1 MTIKRTLVS
10 VLLVLL
16 VTPYA
21 AAQFTP
27 EEIARRD
34 FWESYLLTADI
45 IRSEEA
51 GEGVTK
57 PSKVYLKKDGVE
69 AKAIWKG
76 IDERVLGDLLDSWKH
91 EIAAY
96 RLDKL
101 LSLNMVPP
109 VVERALQGK
118 TGDLS
123 LFAASK
129 YSLLKVMDENIAI
142 PPDAN
147 DRTNKMK
154 YVTRAFDC
162 LIANDDRTQQNILL
176 TEDWRTILI
185 DHSRAFRSDK
195 EHTARL
201 IYGKNGLKTAAG
213 KPMLFRQLPRS
224 FVAVVRA
231 LDGDRI
237 KKAIGPYL
245 TGDEVAAVL
254 ARQKLLLAEVEDLI
268 KENGEAKV
276 LY

>member
-1 MTIKRTLVS
+1 MAIKRTLVS
-10 VLLVLL
+10 VLLVFLAA
-16 VTPYA
+16 PYA

-27 EEIARRD
+27 EEVARRD

-57 PSKVYLKKDGVE
+57 PLKVYLKKDGVE
-69 AKAIWKG
+69 AKAIWKN
-76 IDERVLGDLLDSWKH
+76 IDERVLGDFLDSWKH

-101 LSLNMVPP
+101 LGLNMVPP
-109 VVERALQGK
+109 VVERALQGR

-129 YSLLKVMDENIAI
+129 YSLLKVMDENIAF
-142 PPDAN
+142 PPDAI

-195 EHTARL
+195 EHAARL
-201 IYGKNGLKTAAG
+201 IYGKNGFKTIAG
-213 KPMLFRQLPRS
+213 KPMLFRQLPRR
-224 FVAVVRA
+224 FVEAVRA
-231 LDGDRI
+231 LDVDRV
-237 KKAIGPYL
+237 KKAVGRYL
-245 TGDEVAAVL
+245 TDDEVAAVL

-268 KENGEAKV
+268 KENGESKV